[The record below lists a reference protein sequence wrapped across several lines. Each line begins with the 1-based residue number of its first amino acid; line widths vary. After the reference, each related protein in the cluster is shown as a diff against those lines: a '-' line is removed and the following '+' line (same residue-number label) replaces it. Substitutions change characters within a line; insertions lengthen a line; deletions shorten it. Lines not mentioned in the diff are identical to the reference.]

1 MFSKQFFDHWVP
13 FKAIL
18 SNSDLSEMIQI
29 LTILTLVFSSD
40 ALRISQEKHKCLH
53 ECETR
58 VVDLRRWEKLEA
70 KFCRKNLIH
79 SSDVA
84 VLRLHLDYYYFYY
97 FIILYKTSQ
106 IENYLD
112 EVES

>member
-1 MFSKQFFDHWVP
+1 MMKACKGLFLTIINCLCLLEVNMFSKQFFDHWVP

-29 LTILTLVFSSD
+29 LIISTLVFSTD

-70 KFCRKNLIH
+70 KFCRKN
-79 SSDVA
+79 
-84 VLRLHLDYYYFYY
+84 
-97 FIILYKTSQ
+97 
-106 IENYLD
+106 
-112 EVES
+112 